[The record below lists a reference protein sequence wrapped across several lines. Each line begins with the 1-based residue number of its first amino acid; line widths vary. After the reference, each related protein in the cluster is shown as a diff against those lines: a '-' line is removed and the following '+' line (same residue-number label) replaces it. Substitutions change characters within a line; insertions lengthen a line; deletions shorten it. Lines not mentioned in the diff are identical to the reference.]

1 MVYTKEEKLEVIR
14 LYLDFGIIRY
24 PEGIS
29 PQQKENIKKRVK
41 AWVGVY
47 KAKGEEG
54 LEPKRNSYSYQDKK
68 HAIERLLAGES
79 KYQVAYSLGIL
90 DTDTLR
96 KWMNKYRKYGFDAF
110 REYDSQKQRYF
121 NKTYKKEEKIKVLEE
136 ELKKAIKEKHELEV
150 EVEYLKKLI
159 ALVQKKGQITKISV
173 K

>member
-14 LYLDFGIIRY
+14 LYLDFGIIKY
-24 PEGIS
+24 PEGITA
-29 PQQKENIKKRVK
+29 QQKENIKKRVK
-41 AWVGVY
+41 SWVGVY

-54 LEPKRNSYSYQDKK
+54 LEPKRKSYSYQDKK

-79 KYQVAYSLGIL
+79 KYQVAYSLGIH

-96 KWMNKYRKYGFDAF
+96 KWMSKYRKYGFDAF

-121 NKTYKKEEKIKVLEE
+121 NKTYRKEEKIKILEE
-136 ELKKAIKEKHELEV
+136 ELKRVIKEKHNLEV

-159 ALVQKKGQITKISV
+159 ALVQEKGQVTKIDV